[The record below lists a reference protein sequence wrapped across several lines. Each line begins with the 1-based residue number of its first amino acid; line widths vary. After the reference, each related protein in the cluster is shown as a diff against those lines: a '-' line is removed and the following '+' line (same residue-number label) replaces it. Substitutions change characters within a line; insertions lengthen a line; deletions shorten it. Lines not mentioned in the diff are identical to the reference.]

1 MATFTNQATLSYN
14 GIVTNSNTVTGELLE
29 TLTASKTAV
38 RAQYSP
44 GDDLTYVITLVN
56 SGATALNELTVSDNL
71 GAYTL
76 GQSTYT
82 PLTYAAGSMRY
93 YVNGVLQTA
102 PAVTAGP
109 PMTITGISVP
119 AGGNAA
125 LIYEAQPNRFAPPSV
140 GGAIL
145 NTATIT
151 GAVLTTPVTAEET
164 VAAQNEPA
172 LSISKSL
179 TPSTVAENGQI
190 TYTFVIENTGNTAA
204 DAADAVALTD
214 TFTPLLKNIAVS
226 FNGTAWQ
233 AGTQYNY
240 GAASGNFAT
249 VAGQITVP
257 AATYTQS
264 ALTGEWTI
272 TPGVSTLTVTG
283 TL

>member
-14 GIVTNSNTVTGELLE
+14 GVITNSNTVTGELLE

-38 RAQYSP
+38 RPQYRP

-56 SGATALNELTVSDNL
+56 SGATALTDLTVSDDL

-76 GQSTYT
+76 GQNAYT
-82 PLTYAAGSMRY
+82 PLTYAADSIRY
-93 YVNGVLQTA
+93 YVNGTLQTA

-140 GGAIL
+140 GGTIL
-145 NTATIT
+145 NNVAIT
-151 GAVLTTPVTAEET
+151 GAGLATPVAAAET
-164 VAAQNEPA
+164 VTAQNEPA
-172 LSISKSL
+172 LTISKSL
-179 TPSTVAENGQI
+179 TPTTVAENGQL

-204 DAADAVALTD
+204 DAADAVTLTD
-214 TFTPLLKNIAVS
+214 TFTPVLRNIAVS

-240 GAASGNFAT
+240 GVTSGSFAT
-249 VAGQITVP
+249 VPGQITVP
-257 AATYTQS
+257 AASYAQS
-264 ALTGEWTI
+264 AVTGEWTV
-272 TPGVSTLTVTG
+272 TPGVSVLTVTG

>member
-82 PLTYAAGSMRY
+82 PLTYAAGSIRY

-164 VAAQNEPA
+164 VAVQNEPA

>member
-14 GIVTNSNTVTGELLE
+14 GIFTNSNTVTGELLE

-76 GQSTYT
+76 EQNTYT
-82 PLTYAAGSMRY
+82 PLTYAAGSIRY

-164 VAAQNEPA
+164 VAVQNEPA

-190 TYTFVIENTGNTAA
+190 TSTFVIENTGNTAA

>member
-14 GIVTNSNTVTGELLE
+14 GIFTNSNTVTGELLE

-82 PLTYAAGSMRY
+82 PLTYAAGSIRY

-164 VAAQNEPA
+164 VAVQNEPA

>member
-14 GIVTNSNTVTGELLE
+14 GIVANSNTVTGELLE

-82 PLTYAAGSMRY
+82 PLTYAAGSIRY

-125 LIYEAQPNRFAPPSV
+125 LIYEARPNRFAPPSV

-151 GAVLTTPVTAEET
+151 GAGLTTPVTAEET
-164 VAAQNEPA
+164 VAVQNEPA

-179 TPSTVAENGQI
+179 TPTAVAENGQI